1 MCGSSRG
8 PTTATRARTP
18 ASIKHMWSATG
29 QRQHGAVVAAVTL
42 SDREQHGRWRAP
54 FVAASTSPS
63 RVGTAARTAST
74 RVCQKGWS
82 HGLAAA
88 VAVLSTPSAPS
99 CLVETHSARGTS
111 EEGTC
116 RGKDAHAG
124 GLDREV
130 PRADKEREGEGQ
142 RAPKLH
148 PVGARAIP
156 RTPLVALHAPR
167 PRTEHRRRQHR
178 LGERGRTEL
187 HDGRELR
194 VKVSQPNH
202 PATHPA
208 SDPTFP
214 CTTCIYSTVV

>member
-1 MCGSSRG
+1 MCGPSRG

-142 RAPKLH
+142 RAPKLQSRVRPWWH
-148 PVGARAIP
+148 C
-156 RTPLVALHAPR
+156 TPHGHAPSIVAGSTGSAR
-167 PRTEHRRRQHR
+167 
-178 LGERGRTEL
+178 GER
-187 HDGRELR
+187 
-194 VKVSQPNH
+194 N
-202 PATHPA
+202 
-208 SDPTFP
+208 
-214 CTTCIYSTVV
+214 CTTVVNSA